1 MLKKRILSV
10 ILCLCMVVGMLPVI
24 TPTANAVLI
33 GSTSYGVNLS
43 GSYYTTQNPYY
54 PTYQYQCTWYCWGR
68 AMEKCGVYLPSRPER
83 DGWGNASGWYDGAK
97 RSIAAGNK
105 DFSVGD
111 TPKANSIVVFGG
123 GSTGHVAFIERMDG
137 VKAYITEAN
146 VTPSTGGTYGYY
158 ERSIDTSKDS
168 SILGYI
174 YLEDTGHYAEHQDL
188 GDDFYAYIYNPMSGC
203 NLESRYNSGNRIYNV
218 QLASVNSSDF
228 RQIWHFVKQDQGQYK
243 IVNMYDGRC
252 LDADSLGTTNGTN
265 VHAYTDSGS
274 EAQRWFFCADYN
286 YGPYYVYPSYLT
298 NHDLVLD
305 VAGAGTTPGTNIQLI
320 QNSYKETGSYHPAQ
334 SFQVNKIDNI
344 GKIPIGNDFYA
355 YMNHSFSGLNVGNVD
370 GNAELIT
377 AEQYDPKQIWHFTWD
392 STNSAYKITNAYD
405 DCCLDAYPYSG
416 SSDGG
421 NVRVYTDNGAQTE
434 RWWVCGFKGTERY
447 YFTPIYLGDHRL
459 AMDVANGNVNP
470 VSPGTNIQFSKN
482 WYLEHSIGAGGR
494 LHDAQ
499 TFEIQYISYAKP
511 AAPAAPI
518 NIQVTATDSGTTV
531 TWDAVPT
538 VGEYDNRA
546 YYIYLASQDNEVFIP
561 TTMIDG
567 ITYTSS
573 EVLPNGKYFVVLRA
587 VNTKYKS
594 LLSDPQFYEFTI
606 EPESTTYTVSVN
618 ATTGG
623 TASGGGTCRDGDSI
637 TVTATPSDGY
647 HFVKWTESGNEV
659 STDASYT
666 FTVDKDRTL
675 TAVFAEDEQPT
686 PTYTVSVTALVGGS
700 VSGGGIYD
708 ENTSATVI
716 ATPDTGYQFKGWTE
730 NGTQVSTEA
739 RYTFTVSANHT
750 LVAVFEKETE
760 EPPTPPTPVTY
771 TVDVHASPSGG
782 GTVTGSNTYQSGESV
797 TVTAIPVS
805 GYEFK
810 GWTENGSQVSASAS
824 YTFNITT
831 NRILTAV
838 FEKIAIP
845 TYSVSITAS
854 PAAGGTVSGSG
865 TYPSGTSVTV
875 RATANSDYQFVE
887 WQVCGSKVCSDATY
901 TFIVSENL
909 ELVAVFE
916 KKEENPPTPTT
927 YTITVNASPIEGGS
941 VSGGKNYTG
950 GESVTIRAT
959 PKSDYK
965 FVEWRLNGSQV
976 STNAS
981 YTFTVSADQTY
992 IAIFEKVDTPTP
1004 PTPPTPTTYTI
1015 TVNASPT
1022 TGGSVSGG
1030 GTFEKNTSITVTA
1043 VPNAGYEFKG
1053 WVENGAQVSTNAN
1066 YTFTAGANRTLTATF
1081 EKKTEEPPTPPT
1093 PVKYTIS
1100 VSANP
1105 AAGGTVSGG
1114 NTYESGASVTV
1125 TASPSRNYRFTG
1137 WSENGQQISTNA
1149 SYTFTAD
1156 SDRTL
1161 VATFSYTGGNSS
1173 SDHTPS
1179 IPTTNPGGTHSGGS
1193 TTTPSPTPSL
1203 PVSTSE
1209 TTSNTTTTTAS
1220 PSATTK
1226 GDTAAITISSA
1237 VADEIVKQAVSND
1250 SDQVIISPVVK
1261 GDVIKVEVTIPA
1273 NVLDEVGQKTDAALL
1288 LSTPVADIAF
1298 TNNGLS
1304 NLSEHGAVTVTA
1316 DTSENSIALT
1326 ITAGG
1331 RVVESVRGGITLTV
1345 LIEQSAPGTVAVL
1358 VHDDGTR
1365 QIIRK
1370 SVASD
1375 DSITIPLDGSAKLEI
1390 IDNAKPFSDVSAE
1403 NWAADAVAFASAH
1416 ELFNGTSN
1424 NLFSPNLPMTRG
1436 MLAVVLHN
1444 LENNPGQAFSSAFSD
1459 VAGGAWYSDAVA
1471 WAAEQGIVAGYGNGL
1486 FGPSDNIT
1494 REQLAVM
1501 LWRYSGEPVATNKEL
1516 RFSDAGS
1523 ASDYALDALRWTVEN
1538 GIINGYGNGILDPKG
1553 LATRAQ
1559 VAQMLMNYLKK

>member
-1 MLKKRILSV
+1 
-10 ILCLCMVVGMLPVI
+10 MV
-24 TPTANAVLI
+24 
-33 GSTSYGVNLS
+33 
-43 GSYYTTQNPYY
+43 
-54 PTYQYQCTWYCWGR
+54 
-68 AMEKCGVYLPSRPER
+68 
-83 DGWGNASGWYDGAK
+83 D
-97 RSIAAGNK
+97 
-105 DFSVGD
+105 
-111 TPKANSIVVFGG
+111 GG
-123 GSTGHVAFIERMDG
+123 GDRGHVSFIERMEG
-137 VKAYITEAN
+137 TYAYVSEAN
-146 VTPSTGGTYGYY
+146 VVIGENTYGYY
-158 ERSIDTSKDS
+158 ERKIDTNKST
-168 SILGYI
+168 ILGYI
-174 YLEDTGHYAEHQDL
+174 YLEPTASAQNI
-188 GDDFYAYIYNPMSGC
+188 GDDFYAYIRNTHSGLA
-203 NLESRYNSGNRIYNV
+203 LENHSNNV
-218 QLASVNSSDF
+218 QLATVDDYDP
-228 RQIWHFVKQDQGQYK
+228 RQIWHFTHLGFNQYK
-243 IVNMYDGRC
+243 VINMYDGRC
-252 LDADSLGTTNGTN
+252 LDTDGTSVRVMSYTGASKQLWQVCAAEDYSTYTLYYIAPPEYGESN
-265 VHAYTDSGS
+265 V
-274 EAQRWFFCADYN
+274 
-286 YGPYYVYPSYLT
+286 
-298 NHDLVLD
+298 NHTKVLD
-305 VAGAGTTPGTNIQLI
+305 VA
-320 QNSYKETGSYHPAQ
+320 Y
-334 SFQVNKIDNI
+334 
-344 GKIPIGNDFYA
+344 GNDA
-355 YMNHSFSGLNVGNVD
+355 YVPAGRDVQLSQNWFGGSGDSFVN
-370 GNAELIT
+370 
-377 AEQYDPKQIWHFTWD
+377 
-392 STNSAYKITNAYD
+392 
-405 DCCLDAYPYSG
+405 
-416 SSDGG
+416 GG
-421 NVRVYTDNGAQTE
+421 P
-434 RWWVCGFKGTERY
+434 FHK
-447 YFTPIYLGDHRL
+447 
-459 AMDVANGNVNP
+459 
-470 VSPGTNIQFSKN
+470 
-482 WYLEHSIGAGGR
+482 
-494 LHDAQ
+494 AQ
-499 TFEIQYISYAKP
+499 TFQIIKISQEDVSRLMASDLGSDFYSRIVFNGTYLQAVGSTVSYSSGWYIDVKTTTTLADDPRQIWRFVRQSDGSYKIKNEYSGWCLDVQNGVAQNAQNVWTWNTDHGNDSARWYLVHSPGDSTYRIVSALKYPSELYSIDIPNSSTDEGTNVELFSQRWDANQQFAISSISYTRPDKP
-511 AAPAAPI
+511 AEPV
-518 NIQVTATDSGTTV
+518 NVNVQTASDMVTV
-531 TWDAVPT
+531 TWDVVPSS
-538 VGEYDNRA
+538 GIYDNRQ
-546 YYIYLASQDNEVFIP
+546 YEVWLEYENNEASPVETSYQLVEGTSCTFNATDSTLP
-561 TTMIDG
+561 TGNYTVGVRSLNTMYRG
-567 ITYTSS
+567 Y
-573 EVLPNGKYFVVLRA
+573 R
-587 VNTKYKS
+587 
-594 LLSDPQFYEFTI
+594 SDDSTANFTI
-606 EPESTTYTVSVN
+606 APEPTTYTVSVST
-618 ATTGG
+618 TTGG
-623 TASGGGTCRDGDSI
+623 TASGGGTCRDGNSI

-647 HFVKWTESGNEV
+647 HFVKWTENGNEV

-686 PTYTVSVTALVGGS
+686 PAYTVSVTASVGGS
-700 VSGGGIYD
+700 VSGGGTYD

-716 ATPDTGYQFKGWTE
+716 ATPDTDYQFKGWTE

-739 RYTFTVSANHT
+739 RYTFTVIANHT

-760 EPPTPPTPVTY
+760 KPPTPPTPVTY

-782 GTVTGSNTYQSGESV
+782 GTVMGSNTYQSGESV
-797 TVTAIPVS
+797 TVTATAAS

-810 GWTENGSQVSASAS
+810 GWTENGSQVSTSAS
-824 YTFNITT
+824 YTFNITS

-854 PAAGGTVSGSG
+854 PAAGGTVSSSG

-887 WQVCGSKVCSDATY
+887 WQVGGSKVCSDATY

-927 YTITVNASPIEGGS
+927 YTISVNASPIEGGS

-1125 TASPSRNYRFTG
+1125 AASPSRNYRFTG

-1173 SDHTPS
+1173 SGHTPS
-1179 IPTTNPGGTHSGGS
+1179 IPTTNPSGTHSGGS

-1226 GDTAAITISSA
+1226 EDTATITISSA
-1237 VADEIVKQAVSND
+1237 VADEIIKQAVSND

-1261 GDVIKVEVTIPA
+1261 GDVTNVEVTIPA

-1326 ITAGG
+1326 ISAGG
-1331 RVVESVRGGITLTV
+1331 RGVESVRGGITLTV
-1345 LIEQSAPGTVAVL
+1345 PIEQSAPGTVAVL

-1375 DSITIPLDGSAKLEI
+1375 GSIAIPLDGPAKLEI
-1390 IDNAKPFSDVSAE
+1390 IDNTKPFSDIPAE
-1403 NWAADAVAFASAH
+1403 NWAADAVAFTSAH

-1424 NLFSPNLPMTRG
+1424 NIFSPNLPMTRG

-1444 LENNPGQAFSSAFSD
+1444 LENNPRQAFSAAFSD
-1459 VAGGAWYSDAVA
+1459 VASGTWYSDAVA
-1471 WAAEQGIVAGYGNGL
+1471 WAAEQDIVSGYGNGL
-1486 FGPSDNIT
+1486 FGPGDNIT
-1494 REQLAVM
+1494 REQLAMM
-1501 LWRYSGEPVATNKEL
+1501 LWRYSGEPAATNKEL
-1516 RFSDAGS
+1516 RFSDADS
-1523 ASDYALDALRWTVEN
+1523 ASDYALDALRWAVEN

>member
-10 ILCLCMVVGMLPVI
+10 ILCLCMVAGMLPV
-24 TPTANAVLI
+24 TVTVAFAE
-33 GSTSYGVNLS
+33 S
-43 GSYYTTQNPYY
+43 NPF
-54 PTYQYQCTWYCWGR
+54 
-68 AMEKCGVYLPSRPER
+68 
-83 DGWGNASGWYDGAK
+83 DGAK
-97 RSIAAGNK
+97 YQEVKVNGQVRKVVTCVWYAWQQAYDNLGIAIPWRGNACDWLVNAQK
-105 DFSVGD
+105 SGYETGTEARVGAIAYWEGAD
-111 TPKANSIVVFGG
+111 WNYGW
-123 GSTGHVAFIERMDG
+123 GHVAYVTAVSDGSITYNEGGSVNSRANSEGIFIGHKLPDG
-137 VKAYITEAN
+137 Y
-146 VTPSTGGTYGYY
+146 GGLWP
-158 ERSIDTSKDS
+158 D
-168 SILGYI
+168 GYI
-174 YLEDTGHYAEHQDL
+174 YLEPTASAQNIGN
-188 GDDFYAYIYNPMSGC
+188 DFYAYIRNTHSGLA
-203 NLESRYNSGNRIYNV
+203 LENHSNNV
-218 QLASVNSSDF
+218 QLATVDDYDP
-228 RQIWHFVKQDQGQYK
+228 RQIWPFRHLGYNQYK
-243 IVNMYDGRC
+243 VINMYDGRC
-252 LDADSLGTTNGTN
+252 LDTDGASVRTMPYIGASKQLWQVCAAEDYSTYTLYYIAPPEYGESN
-265 VHAYTDSGS
+265 V
-274 EAQRWFFCADYN
+274 
-286 YGPYYVYPSYLT
+286 
-298 NHDLVLD
+298 NHTKVLD
-305 VAGAGTTPGTNIQLI
+305 VAYGNDDYVPAGRDVQLSQNWFGGSGDSFLNGGPFHKAQTFQIIKISQKDISRLMASDLGSDFYSRIEFNGTYLQT
-320 QNSYKETGSYHPAQ
+320 TGSGTL
-334 SFQVNKIDNI
+334 IE
-344 GKIPIGNDFYA
+344 
-355 YMNHSFSGLNVGNVD
+355 NHRGINVATTKTQAD
-370 GNAELIT
+370 
-377 AEQYDPKQIWHFTWD
+377 DPRQIWHFMRQSDGSYKIVNEHNSWCLDIQTKTAGNNKNIWTWSDDHGGNSERWYLVHSPGD
-392 STNSAYKITNAYD
+392 STYRIVSALNYPSELYSIDIPNSSTA
-405 DCCLDAYPYSG
+405 
-416 SSDGG
+416 
-421 NVRVYTDNGAQTE
+421 E
-434 RWWVCGFKGTERY
+434 
-447 YFTPIYLGDHRL
+447 
-459 AMDVANGNVNP
+459 
-470 VSPGTNIQFSKN
+470 GTNVELFSQQWGANQQFAIS
-482 WYLEHSIGAGGR
+482 G
-494 LHDAQ
+494 
-499 TFEIQYISYAKP
+499 ISYTHP
-511 AAPAAPI
+511 DRPTEPT
-518 NIQVTATDSGTTV
+518 NIHIQTTSNSITV
-531 TWDAVPT
+531 TWDAVPSSSI
-538 VGEYDNRA
+538 YDNRQ
-546 YYIYLASQDNEVFIP
+546 YEVWLEYENNETSPVEESYQIVDETSCVFDAVDAALP
-561 TTMIDG
+561 TG
-567 ITYTSS
+567 NYTVGVRS
-573 EVLPNGKYFVVLRA
+573 
-587 VNTKYKS
+587 VNTLYRGYRS
-594 LLSDPQFYEFTI
+594 NDSTI
-606 EPESTTYTVSVN
+606 NLTIAPEATTYIVNVS

-623 TASGGGTCRDGDSI
+623 TASGGGTCQDGASI

-647 HFVKWTESGNEV
+647 HFVKWTEGGTQV

-686 PTYTVSVTALVGGS
+686 PTYTVSVTASVGGS
-700 VSGGGIYD
+700 VSGGGTYD

-797 TVTAIPVS
+797 TVTATAAS
-805 GYEFK
+805 SYEFK

-845 TYSVSITAS
+845 TYSISTTAS
-854 PAAGGTVSGSG
+854 PADGGTVSGSG
-865 TYPSGTSVTV
+865 TYQSGTSVTV
-875 RATANSDYQFVE
+875 RAVANTDYQFVE
-887 WQVCGSKVCSDATY
+887 WQVGGRRVSSDATY
-901 TFIVSENL
+901 AFTISENL
-909 ELVAVFE
+909 ELDAVFE
-916 KKEENPPTPTT
+916 KKEENPPTPPIPTT
-927 YTITVNASPIEGGS
+927 YTISVNASPTEGGS
-941 VSGGKNYTG
+941 VSGGKSCAK
-950 GESVTIRAT
+950 GESVTIKAT
-959 PKSDYK
+959 PNNDYK
-965 FVEWRLNGSQV
+965 FVEWRLDGSRV
-976 STNAS
+976 STNAD
-981 YTFTVSADQTY
+981 YTFTANASQTY
-992 IAIFEKVDTPTP
+992 TAIFEKVDTPTP
-1004 PTPPTPTTYTI
+1004 PTPPTPTTYNI

-1022 TGGSVSGG
+1022 VGGSVSGG
-1030 GTFEKNTSITVTA
+1030 DKFEENTSITVTA

-1053 WVENGAQVSTNAN
+1053 WMENGTQVSAAAD
-1066 YTFTAGANRTLTATF
+1066 YTFTVSADRTLTATF
-1081 EKKTEEPPTPPT
+1081 EKKAEEPPTPPA

-1105 AAGGTVSGG
+1105 PAGGTVSGG

-1125 TASPSRNYRFTG
+1125 AASPSKNYRFTG

-1161 VATFSYTGGNSS
+1161 VAIFSYTGGNSS

-1226 GDTAAITISSA
+1226 GDTATITISSA
-1237 VADEIVKQAVSND
+1237 VADEIIEQAVSND

-1261 GDVIKVEVTIPA
+1261 GDVTKVEVTIPA

-1304 NLSEHGAVTVTA
+1304 NLSEYGAVTVTA

-1331 RVVESVRGGITLTV
+1331 RGIESVRGGITLTV
-1345 LIEQSAPGTVAVL
+1345 PIEQSASGTVAVL

-1375 DSITIPLDGSAKLEI
+1375 GSIAIPLDGPAKLEI
-1390 IDNAKPFSDVSAE
+1390 IDNTKPFSDIPAE

-1424 NLFSPNLPMTRG
+1424 NIFSPNLPMTRG

-1459 VAGGAWYSDAVA
+1459 VAGGTWYSDAVA
-1471 WAAEQGIVAGYGNGL
+1471 WAAEQGIVSGYGNGL
-1486 FGPSDNIT
+1486 FGPGDNIT

-1501 LWRYSGEPVATNKEL
+1501 LWRYSGEPAATNKEL
-1516 RFSDAGS
+1516 RFSDADS
-1523 ASDYALDALRWTVEN
+1523 ASDYALDALRWAVEN
-1538 GIINGYGNGILDPKG
+1538 GVINGYGNGILDSKG